1 MSETAIT
8 PESRSQIAPT
18 DLILVPNEPIIR
30 SRSSQIRKIP
40 LFVDCQVVASDDA
53 ATTRSGTNLTNNLT
67 RADDRSSQG
76 MNTLLVYMVN
86 PQHIQQV
93 NAFILANNG
102 RDFRPTQVGGES
114 KPDSFKHAFL
124 QLWYWVGDQG
134 FLRIVELGGQR
145 QSFAFPSYKR
155 SELFKSEGILE
166 KLSSYGRKLED
177 L

>member
-1 MSETAIT
+1 M
-8 PESRSQIAPT
+8 ESDRAA
-18 DLILVPNEPIIR
+18 DLILATEQAYNPLA
-30 SRSSQIRKIP
+30 SSQTRKSP
-40 LFVDCQVVASDDA
+40 LFVGRQVVASADA
-53 ATTRSGTNLTNNLT
+53 ATTRLATNLTNTLT
-67 RADDRSSQG
+67 RADDSSRQG

-86 PQHIQQV
+86 PQHIQHA
-93 NAFILANNG
+93 NAFILASNG
-102 RDFRPTQVGGES
+102 RELS
-114 KPDSFKHAFL
+114 PDSGWWRIETELSFKHAFL

-134 FLRIVELGGQR
+134 FLRIVELGGKR

>member
-1 MSETAIT
+1 M
-8 PESRSQIAPT
+8 RSDSARFTRSALSIGIQI
-18 DLILVPNEPIIR
+18 
-30 SRSSQIRKIP
+30 
-40 LFVDCQVVASDDA
+40 VARVNPA
-53 ATTRSGTNLTNNLT
+53 ATRSKQSGRTTLN
-67 RADDRSSQG
+67 RAAGSSRPD

-86 PQHIQQV
+86 PQHIEQV
-93 NAFILANNG
+93 NAFLLANNG
-102 RDFRPTQVGGES
+102 RELS
-114 KPDSFKHAFL
+114 PDTGWWRIETDMSFKHAFL

-134 FLRIVELGGQR
+134 FLRIVELSGKR